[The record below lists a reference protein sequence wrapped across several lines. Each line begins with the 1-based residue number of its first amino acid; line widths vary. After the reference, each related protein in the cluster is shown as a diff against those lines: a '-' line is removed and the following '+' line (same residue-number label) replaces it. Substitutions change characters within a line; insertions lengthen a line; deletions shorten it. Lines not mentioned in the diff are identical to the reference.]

1 MPASPLPAK
10 LEPPALTRRP
20 VARFWDRIARRY
32 AASPVKDPAAY
43 QTKLSLIK
51 ELLSTVPDAQVVEIA
66 CGTGST
72 ALAVAPFAARL
83 LAADV
88 SAEMIAIASRK
99 PCPAGAEGLT
109 FEVAAV
115 EEMEVAPA
123 SQDMV
128 MAHSVLHLL
137 RDRHQAIAIA
147 FRWLKP
153 GGYFVSSTVCM
164 AETAPWLRHLAP
176 VLGRIGLFP
185 PTLSFFGE
193 ADLLHSIEAAG
204 FVLERRFRPSPKA
217 AVFLIARKPG

>member
-1 MPASPLPAK
+1 MPALPLPAK
-10 LEPPALTRRP
+10 SEPSAPARRP
-20 VARFWDRIARRY
+20 AARFWDRIARRY
-32 AASPVKDPAAY
+32 AASPVKDPPAY
-43 QTKLSLIK
+43 QTKLALIK
-51 ELLSTVPDAQVVEIA
+51 ELLSSVPDAQVVEIG

-72 ALAVAPFAARL
+72 ALALAPLAARL
-83 LAADV
+83 RAADV

-99 PCPAGAEGLT
+99 ARPAGTDGLT
-109 FEVAAV
+109 FEVAAA
-115 EEMEVAPA
+115 EEMKVAPA
-123 SQDMV
+123 SQDVV

-164 AETAPWLRHLAP
+164 TEVAPWLRLLAP

-185 PTLSFFGE
+185 PTLAFFGE
-193 ADLLHSIEAAG
+193 ADLVRSIEAVG
-204 FVLERRFRPSPKA
+204 FVLEGRFRPAPKA